1 MGYNYQEYELK
12 YVIENPKEHE
22 KDVVEFVAQ
31 KYLNAILQECQ
42 KMKWNINNIELFFTG
57 GTSDRLSRYIV
68 EKDYEVSPT
77 AMTDNVTGF
86 GVLGKAWL
94 RKLLSR

>member
-1 MGYNYQEYELK
+1 M
-12 YVIENPKEHE
+12 
-22 KDVVEFVAQ
+22 EFVAQ
-31 KYLNAILQECQ
+31 KYLNEILQECQ
-42 KMKWNINNIELFFTG
+42 KMKWNIDNIELLFTG
-57 GTSDRLSRYIV
+57 GTSARFSRYIV
-68 EKDYEVSPT
+68 ENNYEVSPT